1 MQTLKVLLTFVLYS
15 VRDKVTFFRHIL
27 EEMTANPLYPTPD
40 VSLAEAKLAIDHFE
54 AAILAAQDGSH
65 TAISLMHDSEKA
77 CTLLFRHIASYVN
90 RIANGDESKI
100 LSSGF
105 HCSTPYPTR
114 DKPVLAITDGS
125 HSGSAI
131 GTNKSVPKA
140 GSYVWEINK
149 AIGWVQVAITT
160 QTTYLFEGL
169 LVGSVVEFRSAAVT
183 PEGIT
188 DFCAPV
194 SKLIN

>member
-1 MQTLKVLLTFVLYS
+1 
-15 VRDKVTFFRHIL
+15 
-27 EEMTANPLYPTPD
+27 
-40 VSLAEAKLAIDHFE
+40 
-54 AAILAAQDGSH
+54 
-65 TAISLMHDSEKA
+65 MHDSEKA
-77 CTLLFRHIASYVN
+77 CALLFRNIASYVN

-105 HCSTPYPTR
+105 HCSTPYPNR

-131 GTNKSVPKA
+131 GTHKAVPKA